1 MAWHGAYVMLVNT
14 VSSLRLIEQ
23 LSERV
28 PAWALNGL
36 QGRYHWQ
43 LETGL
48 RLSTV
53 DVTDTLCWTAQGA
66 DSPSR
71 ARIIVSEDAFH
82 ALANKADDPLTLFNT
97 GKLNIVGNIDDQD
110 VEVDVMKL
118 LNLIFNSGVVDRQRI
133 AQLETHSVQGKD
145 FSMCRS
151 ITGEDKIE
159 PYLARGEPVI
169 VKKAGVTWPIFNMSV
184 AQLVDTV
191 GMLDVSVL
199 VEEYDLEKG
208 NPPKYLKATF
218 AEYINSLYTS
228 ACAADGY
235 MAANTVPSVLEDTYC
250 FPSVFE
256 REVFNSPRW
265 WIGPANTGLKLHRD
279 MVDNF
284 LVQLKGRKR
293 IRLYSPSETR
303 FLYPATVGGNLMY
316 EPSRVDPDHYSTEK
330 FPDFKQAVYTV
341 CELEP
346 GDMLYLPAGW
356 WHHVLNLEVSWSLN
370 FFAVNGEPRVLSV
383 NRGNYESVQL

>member
-1 MAWHGAYVMLVNT
+1 MLANT
-14 VSSLRLIEQ
+14 VLSLRLIEQ
-23 LSERV
+23 LSEKV
-28 PAWALNGL
+28 PAWALDGL
-36 QGRYHWQ
+36 QGRYHWR

-53 DVTDTLCWTAQGA
+53 DVSDTLCWTAQGA
-66 DSPSR
+66 QSPSR
-71 ARIIVSEDAFH
+71 ATIILNEDALH
-82 ALANKADDPLTLFNT
+82 ALANKVDDPLTLLNT
-97 GKLNIVGNIDDQD
+97 GKLSIVANADEQG

-118 LNLIFNSGVVDRQRI
+118 LNLIFNNGVVDRQRI
-133 AQLETHSVQGKD
+133 AQLETRSVQGKD
-145 FSMCRS
+145 FSRCRS
-151 ITGEDKIE
+151 ITDEEEIE
-159 PYLARGEPVI
+159 PYLTRGEPVI

-184 AQLVDTV
+184 AQLVDKV
-191 GMLDVSVL
+191 GMLDVSIL

-208 NPPKYLKATF
+208 EPPEYRKASF
-218 AEYINSLYTS
+218 AEYINSLYAS
-228 ACAADGY
+228 ASSADGY
-235 MAANTVPSVLEDTYC
+235 MAANTVPSILEDTYF
-250 FPSVFE
+250 FPTVFE
-256 REVFNSPRW
+256 RDVFNVPRW

-316 EPSRVDPDHYSTEK
+316 EPSRVDPDHYASEQ
-330 FPDFKQAVYTV
+330 FPDFKRAVYTV

-370 FFAVNGEPRVLSV
+370 FFAVNGEPRVLSS
-383 NRGNYESVQL
+383 NRGN